1 MNNLNLLQFQ
11 GNDMIKKLLI
21 INEINDLNGKNQIQE
36 LKPDMRLMDDI
47 GLDSLDLAQ
56 LTVIIEDRYGVDI
69 FEDEI
74 ITTVEQTL
82 EKMKV

>member
-1 MNNLNLLQFQ
+1 
-11 GNDMIKKLLI
+11 MIKKLLSI

>member
-1 MNNLNLLQFQ
+1 
-11 GNDMIKKLLI
+11 
-21 INEINDLNGKNQIQE
+21 
-36 LKPDMRLMDDI
+36 MRLMDDI
-47 GLDSLDLAQ
+47 GLDSLDLTLE

-82 EKMKV
+82 EKNEGLNFFIDSSKKFSRLLGLFL

>member
-1 MNNLNLLQFQ
+1 MV
-11 GNDMIKKLLI
+11 
-21 INEINDLNGKNQIQE
+21 KNQIQE

-82 EKMKV
+82 KKMKV